1 MMNSAKII
9 IVVCEG
15 ASEWAYIQALNSFIE
30 SLPFQDGYYDAPI
43 RFVGKPKKT
52 GVGKGAHKAAEKV
65 FREVSKCERTA
76 ETWVWVDADLY
87 VRNDKSCGTLYKN
100 RPKGIPPFHFSIFNF
115 EDFLALHLC
124 DADFHRWIK
133 VMSSAGHFNHPLHNA
148 DYEVQFEGFIP
159 GYKKGNLPPDFITVA
174 SLKNLKRH
182 IALLPHMNLNNLSVH
197 KTFATSLIDELEQ
210 CYPNLLN

>member
-1 MMNSAKII
+1 MTPPSALS
-9 IVVCEG
+9 
-15 ASEWAYIQALNSFIE
+15 AS
-30 SLPFQDGYYDAPI
+30 
-43 RFVGKPKKT
+43 PKKQ
-52 GVGKGAHKAAEKV
+52 VLEKV
-65 FREVSKCERTA
+65 RTRQQRKSFAKSQSANERRE
-76 ETWVWVDADLY
+76 
-87 VRNDKSCGTLYKN
+87 N
-100 RPKGIPPFHFSIFNF
+100 RPRGIPPFHFSIFNF

-124 DADFHRWIK
+124 DADFQRWIN
-133 VMSSAGHFNHPLHNA
+133 VMSSAGHFNHPLYNA